1 MLVTP
6 HGPCPGLAVLPD
18 TSREEILGA
27 LGLAERVK
35 GLAKTISA
43 TLWDPEEEIAARRRE
58 IRGLRMELLAGSGL
72 PEQRTALDQ
81 LQRALREL
89 QVGNVPGSMGLNPW
103 NHPLDPW
110 DQDGT
115 HPLGWV
121 RCRLLT
127 HPGVRTLVQ
136 H

>member
-1 MLVTP
+1 MGLPVLVAP

-121 RCRLLT
+121 RCRL
-127 HPGVRTLVQ
+127 
-136 H
+136 

>member
-1 MLVTP
+1 MLVAP
-6 HGPCPGLAVLPD
+6 HGPCPGLALLPD

-43 TLWDPEEEIAARRRE
+43 TFWDPEEEIAVRRRE
-58 IRGLRMELLAGSGL
+58 IRGLRTELLAGSGL
-72 PEQRTALDQ
+72 PEQRTAVAQ

-89 QVGNVPGSMGLNPW
+89 QVGNAPGSMGLKPW

-110 DQDGT
+110 IHGT
-115 HPLGWV
+115 GMALIPWAG
-121 RCRLLT
+121 
-127 HPGVRTLVQ
+127 
-136 H
+136 